1 MQERPID
8 VFFYGLFMDQQ
19 LLEAKGVHPTDI
31 RLAVV
36 SGFVLRIGAR
46 AALVPTPASQVH
58 GLLMRLS
65 HADIEKLYAEPSV
78 RAYRPEPVLAVTAPN
93 GTAVAALCYNL
104 PEPPSPVE
112 RNAEY
117 ASKLR
122 SLAERVGL
130 PTDYV
135 ESIQ

>member
-1 MQERPID
+1 MQARFRVQKSAATS

-36 SGFVLRIGAR
+36 PGFVLRIGAR

-58 GLLMRLS
+58 GLLMKLS

-78 RAYRPEPVLAVTAPN
+78 RAYRPESVLAVTAPN
-93 GTAVAALCYNL
+93 DTAVAARCYNL
-104 PEPPSPVE
+104 PEPRRQSSVTPSM
-112 RNAEY
+112 
-117 ASKLR
+117 L
-122 SLAERVGL
+122 
-130 PTDYV
+130 
-135 ESIQ
+135 